1 MGNRSASTVSCTAAA
16 VLLVLWLSV
25 AMLLA
30 LLELLLEL
38 LLALAGACSCKGM
51 LAQGEGVAPAM
62 AAAALLAARLV
73 AGRGSW
79 FSVISKETT
88 SIGAASSTEG
98 ATEDASTEE
107 TSS

>member
-1 MGNRSASTVSCTAAA
+1 MSCTAAA

-62 AAAALLAARLV
+62 
-73 AGRGSW
+73 
-79 FSVISKETT
+79 
-88 SIGAASSTEG
+88 GAASSTEG